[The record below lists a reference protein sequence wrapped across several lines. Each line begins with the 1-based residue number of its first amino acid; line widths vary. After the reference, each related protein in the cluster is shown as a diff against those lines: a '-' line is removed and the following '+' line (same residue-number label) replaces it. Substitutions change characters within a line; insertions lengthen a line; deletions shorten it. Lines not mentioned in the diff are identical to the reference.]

1 MSEIKQM
8 VTDSD
13 KYLIRLG
20 QKIAQIRDK
29 KGITQY
35 RLAKDLLMEQ
45 SNLARIENGKTNP
58 TVRTLIKIS
67 DLLEV
72 DIIELFTP

>member
-1 MSEIKQM
+1 M

-20 QKIAQIRDK
+20 QKIAQIRDE

-67 DLLEV
+67 DLLEI
-72 DIIELFTP
+72 DIVELFTH

>member
-20 QKIAQIRDK
+20 QKIAQIRDE

-67 DLLEV
+67 DLLEI
-72 DIIELFTP
+72 DIVELFTH

>member
-20 QKIAQIRDK
+20 QKIAKIRDE
-29 KGITQY
+29 KGISQY

-67 DLLEV
+67 DLLE
-72 DIIELFTP
+72 IELIELFKQ

>member
-1 MSEIKQM
+1 M

-20 QKIAQIRDK
+20 QKIAQIRDE

-72 DIIELFTP
+72 DIVELFTH